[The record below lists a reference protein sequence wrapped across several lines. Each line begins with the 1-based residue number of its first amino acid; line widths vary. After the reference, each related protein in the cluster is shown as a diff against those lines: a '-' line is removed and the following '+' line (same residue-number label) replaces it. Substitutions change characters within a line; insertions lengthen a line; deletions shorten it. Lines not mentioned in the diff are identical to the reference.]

1 MKRILELWDSWCSYC
16 FVLTYSENESLM
28 LLSALAKEDSL
39 RIKVFNALLE
49 GTPSMLDQLVDRC
62 NDPHDCLKV

>member
-1 MKRILELWDSWCSYC
+1 MKRILELWDSWYSCC
-16 FVLTYSENESLM
+16 FILNCSENELLM

-62 NDPHDCLKV
+62 RDPHNCLKV